1 MFFWIGC
8 RYSKG
13 IIMKAKE
20 KRIQIRINRHKD
32 KLLLKQ
38 EVKLILESTSKKEST

>member
-20 KRIQIRINRHKD
+20 KRIQTRINRHKY
-32 KLLLKQ
+32 KLVLKQ
-38 EVKLILESTSKKEST
+38 EVKLVLESIEKKEK